1 MKKFELN
8 STMLETKDI
17 KKSGW
22 KMIGLCYLLYIVI
35 LVVCNMIFKDKP
47 RIISILVGY
56 TISVPICV
64 GFMVKIGKRTLS
76 SLGMNKGKTLLRYVI
91 GWLIALAFLA
101 VVQSI
106 NILSGGVNAQIN
118 KDFNLFVF
126 LLLLIGFIFQGFM
139 EEFLLRSLLCTQ
151 FAVKWS
157 VAAGVILNSIIFGL
171 GHMRNASASP
181 LSVVNTVL
189 IGILFSLIFYYH
201 DNLWLVSGFH
211 SGWNFILG
219 PVLGIIVSGFELPT
233 SILITNSDLTKTLLN
248 GGKYGFEAGLPVTII
263 TTLLIIGYLVRI
275 MNKPFP
281 K

>member
-1 MKKFELN
+1 M
-8 STMLETKDI
+8 
-17 KKSGW
+17 
-22 KMIGLCYLLYIVI
+22 
-35 LVVCNMIFKDKP
+35 
-47 RIISILVGY
+47 
-56 TISVPICV
+56 
-64 GFMVKIGKRTLS
+64 
-76 SLGMNKGKTLLRYVI
+76 
-91 GWLIALAFLA
+91 
-101 VVQSI
+101 
-106 NILSGGVNAQIN
+106 
-118 KDFNLFVF
+118 
-126 LLLLIGFIFQGFM
+126 
-139 EEFLLRSLLCTQ
+139 CTQ